1 MVFCYNKT
9 DIDGGVGGMNMIDSL
24 QNQAYQEIRKR
35 IIFSDLEPG
44 RKISEK
50 SLEDLLNIGRTPI
63 RESLIQLRQQEL
75 VYTIP
80 QSGTYI
86 SKIDLASAQ
95 NARFV
100 REQLEQQIMV
110 ECCTKL
116 TPETQQR
123 LQEILNL
130 QQKTIEKQ
138 DARGFFHA
146 DNLFHET
153 CFDIAE
159 RKEVWNWLDNHNT
172 HLERFRWLRVT
183 ISGLPW
189 ETITNQHQ
197 QLFDALVAKN
207 PEEVR
212 FLTIL
217 HLHMMLNEQESVVE
231 RYPEYFA

>member
-1 MVFCYNKT
+1 
-9 DIDGGVGGMNMIDSL
+9 
-24 QNQAYQEIRKR
+24 
-35 IIFSDLEPG
+35 
-44 RKISEK
+44 
-50 SLEDLLNIGRTPI
+50 
-63 RESLIQLRQQEL
+63 
-75 VYTIP
+75 
-80 QSGTYI
+80 
-86 SKIDLASAQ
+86 
-95 NARFV
+95 
-100 REQLEQQIMV
+100 MV

-189 ETITNQHQ
+189 ENITNQHQ